1 MIYLSLT
8 TVPQR
13 LTNWEVAK
21 INLDSLL
28 NQKTNKDYKVI
39 LNIPF
44 HYKNRDIE
52 YTLPQEL
59 IEYESKNNKLVINR
73 VKEDYGPI
81 VKLTGILEYTSNP
94 EDILIVLDDD
104 LVYHEEMLEYQIK
117 KMQEHPKDIITF
129 RGDMVL
135 RKCTW
140 VDNGKQ
146 YLKFNQTHRYFPV
159 QSDCY
164 LKIPGHWHSVG
175 YKRGFFED
183 DFLSEENL
191 SLSVNDDIVVG
202 YYFGKRKRYFR
213 CVAWNKETDWRPVND
228 DGRGSWSFPIVEHL
242 GVDEAFG
249 EFRKQSGEHMGKTKD
264 IVWDFFHNTPSSV
277 IELK

>member
-28 NQKTNKDYKVI
+28 NQKTNKDYKVV
-39 LNIPF
+39 LNIPNF
-44 HYKNRDIE
+44 YKNKNIE
-52 YTLPQEL
+52 YTIPQEL
-59 IEYESKNNKLVINR
+59 IEYQSQNANLIINR

-81 VKLTGILEYTSNP
+81 VKLTGILEYTSDPN
-94 EDILIVLDDD
+94 DILIVLDDD
-104 LVYHEEMLEYQIK
+104 QLYHEEMLEYQLM
-117 KMQEHPKDIITF
+117 KMEEHPEDIITF
-129 RGDMVL
+129 RGDIPL

-140 VDNGKQ
+140 ESENKN
-146 YLKFNQTHRYFPV
+146 YLIFKTTHRYFPV

-175 YKRGFFED
+175 YKRSFFD
-183 DFLSEENL
+183 DGFLSEDNI
-191 SLSVNDDIVVG
+191 SLSVNDDVVVG

-213 CVAWNKETDWRPVND
+213 CVSWDKETDFRPVND
-228 DGRGSWSFPIVEHL
+228 DGRGSWSFPIVEQL
-242 GVDEAFG
+242 PVDGAFD
-249 EFRKQSGEHMGKTKD
+249 EFRRQNGEHMGKTEDK
-264 IVWDFFHNTPSSV
+264 VWEFLHFNPTTPT
-277 IELK
+277 II